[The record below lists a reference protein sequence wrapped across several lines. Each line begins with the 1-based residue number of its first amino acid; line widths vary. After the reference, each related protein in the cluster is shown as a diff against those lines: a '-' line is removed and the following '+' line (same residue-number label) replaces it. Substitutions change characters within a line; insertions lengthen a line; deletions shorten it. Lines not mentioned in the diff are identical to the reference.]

1 MRAITSDEMKSLE
14 GYAVQLGIPSR
25 ILMENAGMK
34 VAFTALHEVKRAKSA
49 AVICG
54 NGGNGGDGF
63 VAARYLH
70 DAGVKTEVFLLQ
82 LETDIRSGDAL
93 ANLSVL
99 KKLNIPLTVLSSDD
113 DLGKLRDSIMASD
126 IVLDAIFGIGFKGEI
141 KGNAS
146 KAIGLINDSRK
157 KILDKRP
164 YTVISVDIPS
174 GTDASTGEAAS
185 TCVEADVTVTFEYP
199 KIGLLKYPASR
210 YAGKIITTGIGIPK
224 PNPIEPEMPPAAA
237 KPPVSGAKIEG
248 IQVTDANFV
257 SAIMPKRKVDSH
269 KGTFGKVLVIAGS
282 SGMMGAAVL
291 TASAALR
298 SGSGLVI
305 LCVPDSIKEFVNTM
319 SLEVVVAGF
328 KEIEE
333 NARECDVIAI
343 GPGLSKGK
351 DIDKLI
357 NSLLRSSNLKKALV
371 LDADALNAITDPNI
385 LKSNGLDIVITPHPG
400 EFARLAGK
408 SVEEIQKDRM
418 GYASRFAVDFGVT
431 VVLKGAYTVIAG
443 KDKQIYVNPVAN
455 PAMASAGVGDALTG
469 LIASL
474 IGQGMTGFD
483 AAVAGTFIH
492 GMAGNLSASLKG
504 RQGLIASDI
513 IESIPYTI
521 ESII

>member
-1 MRAITSDEMKSLE
+1 
-14 GYAVQLGIPSR
+14 
-25 ILMENAGMK
+25 
-34 VAFTALHEVKRAKSA
+34 
-49 AVICG
+49 
-54 NGGNGGDGF
+54 
-63 VAARYLH
+63 
-70 DAGVKTEVFLLQ
+70 
-82 LETDIRSGDAL
+82 
-93 ANLSVL
+93 
-99 KKLNIPLTVLSSDD
+99 
-113 DLGKLRDSIMASD
+113 
-126 IVLDAIFGIGFKGEI
+126 
-141 KGNAS
+141 
-146 KAIGLINDSRK
+146 
-157 KILDKRP
+157 
-164 YTVISVDIPS
+164 
-174 GTDASTGEAAS
+174 
-185 TCVEADVTVTFEYP
+185 
-199 KIGLLKYPASR
+199 
-210 YAGKIITTGIGIPK
+210 
-224 PNPIEPEMPPAAA
+224 
-237 KPPVSGAKIEG
+237 
-248 IQVTDANFV
+248 
-257 SAIMPKRKVDSH
+257 
-269 KGTFGKVLVIAGS
+269 
-282 SGMMGAAVL
+282 
-291 TASAALR
+291 
-298 SGSGLVI
+298 
-305 LCVPDSIKEFVNTM
+305 
-319 SLEVVVAGF
+319 
-328 KEIEE
+328 
-333 NARECDVIAI
+333 
-343 GPGLSKGK
+343 
-351 DIDKLI
+351 LI